1 MTELE
6 VITAALG
13 GLSALIVVAG
23 TTAVSRGWVEGSVT
37 VRVVPPWK
45 RRVPEP
51 KAPKRTAG
59 PPTEGDGVATLP
71 ECGAA

>member
-13 GLSALIVVAG
+13 GLSALIVMAG
-23 TTAVSRGWVEGSVT
+23 TTAVSRGWVEGSVSL
-37 VRVVPPWK
+37 RIIPPRK
-45 RRVPEP
+45 RHAPEP
-51 KAPKRTAG
+51 KAPKAEAV
-59 PPTEGDGVATLP
+59 PAAEADGLAKLP